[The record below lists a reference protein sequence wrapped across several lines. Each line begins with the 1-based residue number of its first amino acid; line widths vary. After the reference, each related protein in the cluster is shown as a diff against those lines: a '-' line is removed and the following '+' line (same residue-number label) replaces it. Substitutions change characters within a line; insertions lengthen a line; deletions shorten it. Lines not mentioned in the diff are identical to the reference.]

1 MLTCCLLLKAG
12 KEPAM
17 GEDDLLKKMD
27 TSDEKIGSQSLVPS
41 DDGGIIEKLIEDT
54 TMDAQ
59 SDSSVSG

>member
-1 MLTCCLLLKAG
+1 
-12 KEPAM
+12 M